1 MFVTKELFDEM
12 VGVLIKKCQCIEHD
26 IKIMYA
32 GMLRGDFY
40 KNLDTVVNKPLGPVL
55 KKLEELDYSD
65 ESPYLNREDYALL
78 NEIKEIRNYWVHKG
92 YIDFLYGTA
101 NGYQKRIDKQY
112 GKLSNDVNPYFAT
125 FIRIFGG
132 PLKKQRLNTV
142 ASCLLTDSYGI

>member
-1 MFVTKELFDEM
+1 MFVTKELFDET

-32 GMLRGDFY
+32 GMLRGDFN

-65 ESPYLNREDYALL
+65 GAPYFSRDDYTLL

-92 YIDFLYGTA
+92 YIDFLYGTIDD
-101 NGYQKRIDKQY
+101 YQKRINKQY
-112 GKLSNDVNPYFAT
+112 KKLSNDVN
-125 FIRIFGG
+125 R
-132 PLKKQRLNTV
+132 
-142 ASCLLTDSYGI
+142 

>member
-1 MFVTKELFDEM
+1 MFVTKELFDET

-26 IKIMYA
+26 IKIMCA

-65 ESPYLNREDYALL
+65 GAPYFSRDDYTLL

-92 YIDFLYGTA
+92 YIDFLYGTID
-101 NGYQKRIDKQY
+101 NYQKRINKQY
-112 GKLSNDVNPYFAT
+112 KKLSNDVNRLIPLAT
-125 FIRIFGG
+125 QLENVRIEMM
-132 PLKKQRLNTV
+132 QH
-142 ASCLLTDSYGI
+142 YGRA

>member
-1 MFVTKELFDEM
+1 MFVTKELFDET

-32 GMLRGDFY
+32 GMLRGDFN

-65 ESPYLNREDYALL
+65 GAPYFSRDDYTLL

-92 YIDFLYGTA
+92 YIDFLYGTIDD
-101 NGYQKRIDKQY
+101 YQKRINKQY
-112 GKLSNDVNPYFAT
+112 KKLSNDVNRLIPLAT
-125 FIRIFGG
+125 QHENVRIEMM
-132 PLKKQRLNTV
+132 QH
-142 ASCLLTDSYGI
+142 YGRA

>member
-1 MFVTKELFDEM
+1 MFVTKELFDET

-32 GMLRGDFY
+32 GMLRGNFY

-65 ESPYLNREDYALL
+65 GAPYFSRDDYNLL

-92 YIDFLYGTA
+92 YIDFLYGTIDD
-101 NGYQKRIDKQY
+101 YQKRINKQY
-112 GKLSNDVNPYFAT
+112 KKLSNDVNRLIPLAT
-125 FIRIFGG
+125 QLENVRNEMM
-132 PLKKQRLNTV
+132 QH
-142 ASCLLTDSYGI
+142 YGQA

>member
-1 MFVTKELFDEM
+1 MFVTKELFDET

-40 KNLDTVVNKPLGPVL
+40 KNLDSVVNKPLGPVL

-65 ESPYLNREDYALL
+65 ESPYLSRDDYALL

-92 YIDFLYGTA
+92 YIDFLYGTVD
-101 NGYQKRIDKQY
+101 NYQKRIDKQY
-112 GKLSNDVNPYFAT
+112 EKLSNDVNRLIPLT
-125 FIRIFGG
+125 TQLENVRIEMM
-132 PLKKQRLNTV
+132 KH
-142 ASCLLTDSYGI
+142 YGRS